1 MGSNPFKKI
10 IQAVK
15 KVVPKEIVAAV
26 APTPVVVPAPE
37 PAPPPPPAPAPVAP
51 TPAPA
56 PAPAPVAP
64 KPTPVAKPAPVTTP
78 DPVVSDPVP
87 VTAEPM
93 ETQETAQDL
102 QRLKTKKKGRKPL
115 IATSAQGLGGE
126 APTYTPT
133 LLG

>member
-1 MGSNPFKKI
+1 MG
-10 IQAVK
+10 AVK
-15 KVVPKEIVAAV
+15 SILKRVSKVFRPPSVAA
-26 APTPVVVPAPE
+26 PE
-37 PAPPPPPAPAPVAP
+37 PPPPPAPAPAVE
-51 TPAPA
+51 
-56 PAPAPVAP
+56 PVSTP
-64 KPTPVAKPAPVTTP
+64 KPTPVAAAVPVATP

>member
-51 TPAPA
+51 TPA

>member
-1 MGSNPFKKI
+1 MGSNPFKKV

-15 KVVPKEIVAAV
+15 KIIPNEVVAAV

-51 TPAPA
+51 TPA

>member
-1 MGSNPFKKI
+1 MSRFGNLLGKTAP
-10 IQAVK
+10 
-15 KVVPKEIVAAV
+15 EVAA
-26 APTPVVVPAPE
+26 PA
-37 PAPPPPPAPAPVAP
+37 
-51 TPAPA
+51 
-56 PAPAPVAP
+56 
-64 KPTPVAKPAPVTTP
+64 PVAKPAPVTTP

-115 IATSAQGLGGE
+115 IATTSQGLGGE

>member
-10 IQAVK
+10 VQAVK
-15 KVVPKEIVAAV
+15 KIVPKEIVAAV
-26 APTPVVVPAPE
+26 APTPVIAPAPE

-56 PAPAPVAP
+56 PVAP
-64 KPTPVAKPAPVTTP
+64 TPAPVAKPAPVTTP